1 MKLAIK
7 NSDIPDP
14 RSGWIRQEPLP
25 FPSHRGVTIQARNFD
40 VYNATVP
47 MRDEIS
53 KENYKRR
60 LAQMTSMGFRT
71 PVNVP
76 YNVIGDPLYLDHKK
90 IVLYGLGQ
98 LKVMKFWFLYK
109 FLKGLKEL

>member
-7 NSDIPDP
+7 STEIPDP
-14 RSGWIRQEPLP
+14 RSGWFRQEPLP
-25 FPSHRGVTIQARNFD
+25 FPSHKGVSIQARSFD

-47 MRDEIS
+47 KREDIS

-60 LAQMTSMGFRT
+60 IAQMTSMGFRT

-76 YNVIGDPLYLDHKK
+76 YKVIGDPLYLTPRE

-98 LKVMKFWFLYK
+98 LKVNKLSNV
-109 FLKGLKEL
+109 

>member
-1 MKLAIK
+1 MC
-7 NSDIPDP
+7 
-14 RSGWIRQEPLP
+14 
-25 FPSHRGVTIQARNFD
+25 
-40 VYNATVP
+40 
-47 MRDEIS
+47 EIS

-98 LKVMKFWFLYK
+98 LKVMKF
-109 FLKGLKEL
+109 